1 MAEGGESR
9 AGQRGRGRG
18 KCWQARP
25 EARRDAE
32 PTSQTQFWAPG
43 GPASRSFQSPV
54 GRRDAGTGTRRLP
67 EAELKHGEQLHRQM
81 PLRCPAAVSFL
92 HLSGRC
98 RARGRMEV
106 CAGFRKGL
114 RGLPAAAAPSCGPG
128 PLWLCGCSAPRA
140 PQTGPSAQRQ
150 HPAVP
155 TGGCQPQA
163 APAARWLHL
172 QATPGHDRLVPKPR
186 GAGLVGPPH
195 RKLPVS
201 GKAAHLPA
209 AWPCRTSGAGG

>member
-92 HLSGRC
+92 HLSGPLQSTWPDGGVCGFQERPPWAPSSGCSLLWARTAVGQDRC
-98 RARGRMEV
+98 GSV
-106 CAGFRKGL
+106 
-114 RGLPAAAAPSCGPG
+114 AAAPPG
-128 PLWLCGCSAPRA
+128 LLGQAPL
-140 PQTGPSAQRQ
+140 PSASTQQ
-150 HPAVP
+150 S
-155 TGGCQPQA
+155 
-163 APAARWLHL
+163 
-172 QATPGHDRLVPKPR
+172 PR
-186 GAGLVGPPH
+186 GAVNHRQLLLLAGSTYRPPQATTGLFPSPEELGWWG
-195 RKLPVS
+195 LPTGS
-201 GKAAHLPA
+201 CP
-209 AWPCRTSGAGG
+209 